1 MPHSTEDKETKFF
14 RLTDGR
20 RISYL
25 EYGDAKGKPIILLH
39 GIHHSRLMFGLI
51 PGFPFSDKVRFIV
64 PDRPGYGMSDTYKHG
79 FSVIDYYRDIRE
91 LADYLE
97 LDKFSIFAFSGAAA
111 YALVCAWRMP
121 DRILNVGIYAGVGP
135 LNELSTRGIIPPL
148 KLLYWVSDIMP
159 TIASGIMDSVGILI
173 RKNFSL
179 YNKLLRSRLTET
191 EQVLHSKLSPP
202 EGIVSDRLE
211 GFRQGGRASTYDI
224 SLARNWPVPLEEI
237 STEVHI
243 WQGSDDRYTGSMGEY
258 MAGLIPN
265 SHLNIVD
272 GEGHYWIIDHLEEM
286 LETLVEARR

>member
-1 MPHSTEDKETKFF
+1 
-14 RLTDGR
+14 
-20 RISYL
+20 
-25 EYGDAKGKPIILLH
+25 
-39 GIHHSRLMFGLI
+39 MFGLI

-79 FSVIDYYRDIRE
+79 FSVIDYYKDIRE

-135 LNELSTRGIIPPL
+135 LNELSERGILSPL
-148 KLLYWVSDIMP
+148 KLLYWASDTMP
-159 TIASGIMDSVGILI
+159 SVAKGIMNSVGLLI

-179 YNKLLRSRLTET
+179 YNKLLRSRLTES
-191 EQVLHSKLSPP
+191 ERILHSKLRPA
-202 EGIVSDRLE
+202 EGIVLDRIE

-224 SLARNWPVPLEEI
+224 SLARNWPVPLGEI

-258 MAGLIPN
+258 MAELIPN

-286 LETLVEARR
+286 LAPLVESRL